1 MAKIRELYD
10 LAISFSFERKRD
22 VVSKELIK
30 FSRENKFNLTIS
42 ERELRSLING
52 KQYEIIDAVIRG
64 NALYKSRYKED
75 DF

>member
-52 KQYEIIDAVIRG
+52 K
-64 NALYKSRYKED
+64 
-75 DF
+75 